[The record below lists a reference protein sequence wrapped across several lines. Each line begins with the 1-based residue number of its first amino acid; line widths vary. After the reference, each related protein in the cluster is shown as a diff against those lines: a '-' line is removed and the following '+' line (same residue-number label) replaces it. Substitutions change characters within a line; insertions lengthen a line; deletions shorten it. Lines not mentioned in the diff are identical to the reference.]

1 MPDIMSSWYELLT
14 TLMIATLAIHLST
27 GQGKVTAVFLIVEC
41 IPVLIESVRRLV
53 RIRRNHD

>member
-1 MPDIMSSWYELLT
+1 MSSWYELLT

-41 IPVLIESVRRLV
+41 IPVLVESVRRII
-53 RIRRNHD
+53 RIRRKHD